1 MHKSTRRM
9 AAALGW
15 VAVFM
20 VVALVGGTA
29 KADWFRDKV
38 DENIGQFVEV
48 FNAGDASALATLY
61 AEDARLMPPGSPVV
75 EGRAAIEEF
84 WGGVFGIGE
93 VSLTL
98 DTSEAH
104 NNGTLGYSVGRYTF
118 SIQPAEGEPIA
129 DEGKYTIVWKRGP
142 TGRWELAVDI
152 WNTNLSPSG

>member
-1 MHKSTRRM
+1 MHRITHRM
-9 AAALGW
+9 AATLGW
-15 VAVFM
+15 VAVLM

-38 DENIGQFVEV
+38 DENIAHFVEA
-48 FNAGDASALATLY
+48 FNAGDASAVAGLY
-61 AEDARLMPPGSPVV
+61 AEDAKLMSPGSSVV

-98 DTSEAH
+98 GTSEAH
-104 NNGTLGYSVGRYTF
+104 NNGTLGYSVGSYTL
-118 SIQPAEGEPIA
+118 SIQPAEGEPMA
-129 DEGKYTIVWKRGP
+129 DEGKYIIVWKRGP